1 MVVLGCESA
10 RAYNSGTL
18 KLVTSLAGQCA
29 PAIES
34 TRLTEYQRALA
45 RSFAR
50 FVPDEFLGALDHESV
65 VEVDTGE
72 HARKEMSVFFS
83 DIRSFTTLV
92 EGKTPEESY
101 RFINEYLLQ
110 MEPGIRDHE
119 GFVAEV
125 VGDAIMAL
133 FGDGGADNAVR
144 AAIACQHSLSS
155 YNRTRLSRGDREVLS
170 GIGICSG
177 ELMLG
182 TIGSSERIKC
192 GVIGDA
198 VNTAARVEGLTKH
211 YGAGILITHHTR
223 EKLQDPHVY
232 QMRPVDRI
240 RAKGK
245 TRPMVIYEVLDALPE
260 DVIERRL
267 KAREDFMRGWDLY
280 QEGQPGEALVAF
292 AAALSTD
299 ADDRVTRLYL
309 GRCWQLLENGMPDDW
324 DGIVDMRIK

>member
-1 MVVLGCESA
+1 
-10 RAYNSGTL
+10 
-18 KLVTSLAGQCA
+18 
-29 PAIES
+29 
-34 TRLTEYQRALA
+34 
-45 RSFAR
+45 
-50 FVPDEFLGALDHESV
+50 
-65 VEVDTGE
+65 
-72 HARKEMSVFFS
+72 
-83 DIRSFTTLV
+83 
-92 EGKTPEESY
+92 
-101 RFINEYLLQ
+101 
-110 MEPGIRDHE
+110 
-119 GFVAEV
+119 
-125 VGDAIMAL
+125 
-133 FGDGGADNAVR
+133 
-144 AAIACQHSLSS
+144 
-155 YNRTRLSRGDREVLS
+155 
-170 GIGICSG
+170 
-177 ELMLG
+177 MLG